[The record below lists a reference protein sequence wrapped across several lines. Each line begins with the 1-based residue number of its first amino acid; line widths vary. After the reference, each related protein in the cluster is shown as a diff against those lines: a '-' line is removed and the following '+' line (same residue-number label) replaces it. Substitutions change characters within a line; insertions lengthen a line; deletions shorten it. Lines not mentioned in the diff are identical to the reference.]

1 MSICLAR
8 TTSTQQPNMPKSCIR
23 ATLHSVKLFTELC
36 LAHAHNNFLVT
47 DLRRKIAIAIKLMKM
62 KMKKLCISLH
72 IPVHG
77 TCTELKLLLRIMLS
91 IWHPATC
98 NEYYSIIPILLST
111 YYSYM

>member
-62 KMKKLCISLH
+62 KMKKLCIISLR
-72 IPVHG
+72 
-77 TCTELKLLLRIMLS
+77 E
-91 IWHPATC
+91 HPA
-98 NEYYSIIPILLST
+98 NSERFSRGIWQLERST
-111 YYSYM
+111 IARRR